1 VGKMLKFAVVWS
13 YPNITAFVLD
23 DDFDFSET
31 LSDSEV
37 QQLVSYD
44 PDSWV
49 HSLFAIGD

>member
-1 VGKMLKFAVVWS
+1 MKFVVVWH
-13 YPNITAFVLD
+13 YPNITASVLD
-23 DDFDFSET
+23 DDFNFST
-31 LSDSEV
+31 SLSNDQV